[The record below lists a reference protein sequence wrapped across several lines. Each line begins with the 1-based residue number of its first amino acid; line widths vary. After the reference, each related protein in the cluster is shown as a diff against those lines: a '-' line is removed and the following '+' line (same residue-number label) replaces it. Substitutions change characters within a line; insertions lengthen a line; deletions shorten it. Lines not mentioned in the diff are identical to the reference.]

1 MKSKFVLSIGA
12 LILCFGAAAGQKSR
26 AKPASVPTPVIFAVL
41 HDGKTVEPIALVKE
55 KKLSSIDGG
64 DKADEKPFGAKYY
77 SPDTAYTLIFGGA
90 ADGTVKISKS
100 NIGTE
105 CGGTSADIVSK
116 PEKAKLSG
124 LVMALATNAKLDS
137 RPGVRRR
144 PTALEREE
152 IESLVRGRFRKEGVS
167 ETTLKNLRY
176 QNLTALDIDH
186 DGTPEFVGSYWV
198 LPKSDERR
206 LLFFI
211 AEKGKS
217 GKYAFTR
224 VDYSAVTPKDVMS
237 GDPKDLDNG
246 IGHEL
251 LLDALDYDNDGV
263 DEVFTIDQAFEGNN
277 YHVYKREAGK
287 WVKAFEAYN
296 YRCAY

>member
-1 MKSKFVLSIGA
+1 M
-12 LILCFGAAAGQKSR
+12 LCFGVAAGQKSP
-26 AKPASVPTPVIFAVL
+26 AKTKPAPAPVIFAVL
-41 HDGKTVEPIALVKE
+41 HDGKTVEPIALVQGN
-55 KKLSSIDGG
+55 KLSPVEG
-64 DKADEKPFGAKYY
+64 DEKAGKKSFGSQYY
-77 SPDTAYTLIFGGA
+77 SPDTAFTLIFGGA

-105 CGGTSADIVSK
+105 CGGTSADVVSK

-144 PTALEREE
+144 PTASEREE

-186 DGTPEFVGSYWV
+186 DGTPEFVGSYWI

-211 AEKGKS
+211 AEKDGS
-217 GKYAFTR
+217 GKYAFAHA
-224 VDYSAVTPKDVMS
+224 DYSAVTPKDVMS
-237 GDPKDLDNG
+237 GDLKDLDNG

-251 LLDALDYDNDGV
+251 LLDSLDYDNDGV
-263 DEVFTIDQAFEGNN
+263 DEIFTIGQAFEGNN